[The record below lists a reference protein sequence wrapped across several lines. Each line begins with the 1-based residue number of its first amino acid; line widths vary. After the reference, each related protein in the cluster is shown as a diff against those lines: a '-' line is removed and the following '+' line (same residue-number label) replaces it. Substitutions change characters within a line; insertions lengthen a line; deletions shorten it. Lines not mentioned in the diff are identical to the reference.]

1 MKQIKRNIFLSM
13 MGWAMSA
20 ALMMAQPEGFSFR
33 MLTPKSFVK
42 VTANQAAM
50 RKAGNAKAAK
60 VKGIK
65 VYSGEILP
73 LVKSAGK
80 WYGVEYPTKKSG
92 NLQPWMPT
100 SQGKLLKVA
109 QLDSPVMPPAYSIE
123 GANGMAGCAIDGPD
137 AQFVVRPDGKYSQLP
152 FSAAHP
158 SGSDNYTLQ
167 FLMAGINPS
176 YTYVVTTSFVV
187 TRVADKQ
194 PSMSLARDE
203 ENGKVVYEMLYMN
216 VPRTVADDQLEAY
229 VNDYLLNSSDKD
241 FGEIISSAFPMQ
253 GMVKHVTVFFKGTDG
268 KRYSYAYDG
277 SAPTAC
283 ESTVFKMKFQK

>member
-1 MKQIKRNIFLSM
+1 MKQIARNIFLPIIGWM
-13 MGWAMSA
+13 MGA
-20 ALMMAQPEGFSFR
+20 AVMMAQPKEFSFR
-33 MLTPKSFVK
+33 MIMPKSFVK
-42 VTANQAAM
+42 VTANQATM
-50 RKAGNAKAAK
+50 RKAANAKAAK
-60 VKGIK
+60 MSGVK

-73 LVKSAGK
+73 LVKAAGK
-80 WYGVEYPTKKSG
+80 WYGVEYPTKGKG

-100 SQGKLLKVA
+100 NQGKLLKVA
-109 QLDSPVMPPAYSIE
+109 QLESPIMPPVYSIE

-137 AQFVVRPDGKYSQLP
+137 AQFVVRPEGIYSQLP
-152 FSAAHP
+152 FSVGHP

-194 PSMSLARDE
+194 PSMSLVRDE

-229 VNDYLLNSSDKD
+229 VNDFLINSTDQE
-241 FGEIISSAFPMQ
+241 FGKLISSAFPMQ
-253 GMVKHVTVFFKGTDG
+253 GMVKNVTVFFKGTDG

-277 SAPTAC
+277 SANTSSPNTI
-283 ESTVFKMKFQK
+283 FKMKFQR

>member
-1 MKQIKRNIFLSM
+1 MKQIAKNIFLPIL
-13 MGWAMSA
+13 GWMMSA
-20 ALMMAQPEGFSFR
+20 AVMMAQPKEFSFR

-42 VTANQAAM
+42 VTANQATM
-50 RKAGNAKAAK
+50 RKAANPKAAK
-60 VKGIK
+60 MSGVK

-73 LVKSAGK
+73 LVKTAGK
-80 WYGVEYPTKKSG
+80 WYGVEYPTKDKG
-92 NLQPWMPT
+92 NLLPWMPT

-109 QLDSPVMPPAYSIE
+109 QLESPIMPPVYSIE

-137 AQFVVRPDGKYSQLP
+137 AQFVVRPEGIYSQLP
-152 FSAAHP
+152 FSVGHP

-194 PSMSLARDE
+194 ASMSLVRDE

-229 VNDYLLNSSDKD
+229 VNDFLINSTDQE
-241 FGEIISSAFPMQ
+241 FGKLISSTFPEQ
-253 GMVKHVTVFFKGTDG
+253 GMVKNVTVFFKGTDG

-277 SAPTAC
+277 SANT
-283 ESTVFKMKFQK
+283 SSSNTIFRMNFQR

>member
-1 MKQIKRNIFLSM
+1 MKQIKKNIFLSM
-13 MGWAMSA
+13 IGWALSA
-20 ALMMAQPEGFSFR
+20 AMMMAQPEGFSFR
-33 MLTPKSFVK
+33 MITPKSFVK

-60 VKGIK
+60 MKGVR

-194 PSMSLARDE
+194 PSISLARDE

-241 FGEIISSAFPMQ
+241 FGEIIRSAFPMQ

-277 SAPTAC
+277 SASTAC

>member
-13 MGWAMSA
+13 IGWAMSA
-20 ALMMAQPEGFSFR
+20 AMMMAQPEGFSLR
-33 MLTPKSFVK
+33 MITPKSFVK

-60 VKGIK
+60 MKGVR

-80 WYGVEYPTKKSG
+80 WYEVEYPTKKSG
-92 NLQPWMPT
+92 NLLPWMPT

-241 FGEIISSAFPMQ
+241 FGEIIRSAFPMQ

-277 SAPTAC
+277 SAVTSC
-283 ESTVFKMKFQK
+283 ESTVFKMNFQK

>member
-1 MKQIKRNIFLSM
+1 MKQIKRNIFLSIV
-13 MGWAMSA
+13 GWLMSA
-20 ALMMAQPEGFSFR
+20 AMMMAQPEEFSLR
-33 MLTPKSFVK
+33 MITPKSFVK

-60 VKGIK
+60 MKGVR

-73 LVKSAGK
+73 LVKSVGK
-80 WYGVEYPTKKSG
+80 WYGVEYPTKDKG
-92 NLQPWMPT
+92 NLLPWMPT
-100 SQGKLLKVA
+100 SQGRLLKVA

-194 PSMSLARDE
+194 PSISLARDE

-229 VNDYLLNSSDKD
+229 VNDFLLNSSDKD
-241 FGEIISSAFPMQ
+241 FGEIIRSAFPMQ

-268 KRYSYAYDG
+268 KRYSYAYEG
-277 SAPTAC
+277 SVATAC

>member
-1 MKQIKRNIFLSM
+1 MKHIARNIFLSM

-20 ALMMAQPEGFSFR
+20 AVMMAQPEEFSLR
-33 MLTPKSFVK
+33 MITPRSFVK
-42 VTANQAAM
+42 VIANQANM
-50 RKAGNAKAAK
+50 RKAANAKAAK
-60 VKGIK
+60 MSGIK

-80 WYGVEYPTKKSG
+80 WYGVEYPTKDKG
-92 NLQPWMPT
+92 NLLPWMPT
-100 SQGKLLKVA
+100 SQGKSLKVA
-109 QLDSPVMPPAYSIE
+109 QLESPIMPPVYSIE

-137 AQFVVRPDGKYSQLP
+137 AQFVVRADGKYSQLP
-152 FSAAHP
+152 FSVGHP

-194 PSMSLARDE
+194 PSLSLARDE
-203 ENGKVVYEMLYMN
+203 ENGKVVYEMLYLN

-229 VNDYLLNSSDKD
+229 VNDFLLNSSDKD
-241 FGEIISSAFPMQ
+241 FGEIIRSAFPMQ
-253 GMVKHVTVFFKGTDG
+253 GMVKNVTVFFKGTDG

-277 SAPTAC
+277 SVNTAC
-283 ESTVFKMKFQK
+283 PSTIFKMKFQK

>member
-1 MKQIKRNIFLSM
+1 MKQIKKNIFLSM
-13 MGWAMSA
+13 IGWALSA
-20 ALMMAQPEGFSFR
+20 AMMMAQPEGFSFR
-33 MLTPKSFVK
+33 MITPKSFVK

-60 VKGIK
+60 MKGVR

-80 WYGVEYPTKKSG
+80 WYGVEYSTKKSG

-194 PSMSLARDE
+194 PSISLARDE

-241 FGEIISSAFPMQ
+241 FGEIIRSAFPMQ

-277 SAPTAC
+277 SASTAC